1 MGYFASLLP
10 PRSSPA
16 LRLLLPTA
24 GASFPASPSV
34 TSATVGVLLD
44 LVLSGMRVTH
54 GWMRPF
60 ALTTQVG
67 GTSPEAAWV
76 AGASDG
82 KSLMP
87 LICSS
92 GGRETNPT
100 AGGPRSVSQQG
111 GAAG

>member
-24 GASFPASPSV
+24 GAPCPPSPSA

-44 LVLSGMRVTH
+44 LVLSGMRLTH
-54 GWMRPF
+54 GWMHPF

-67 GTSPEAAWV
+67 GTSPEVAWV

-82 KSLMP
+82 KALLP

-100 AGGPRSVSQQG
+100 AGPCLSVSQQG
-111 GAAG
+111 